1 MEACPIKHIADA
13 DYPSAR
19 ELIIAANLTAASKA
33 RIVCRDFSKT
43 ESRLGAGKYPADVR
57 ADVTPGPSNW
67 RRRRQRD
74 GWSFPRHISRRSLT
88 CSQTNCRSEKHRI
101 AVFLF

>member
-1 MEACPIKHIADA
+1 
-13 DYPSAR
+13 
-19 ELIIAANLTAASKA
+19 LTAASKA

-43 ESRLGAGKYPADVR
+43 ESRLGAAKYPADVG

-67 RRRRQRD
+67 RRRRRCD

-88 CSQTNCRSEKHRI
+88 CGQTKRGSKKHQRVLSHYSFPFRAFAGRA
-101 AVFLF
+101 AVM